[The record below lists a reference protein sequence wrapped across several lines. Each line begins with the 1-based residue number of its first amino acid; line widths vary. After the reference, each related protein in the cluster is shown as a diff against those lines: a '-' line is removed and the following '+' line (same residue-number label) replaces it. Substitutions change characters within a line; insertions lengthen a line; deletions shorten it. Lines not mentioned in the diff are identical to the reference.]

1 VISVVANIAPKL
13 VKGMVAA
20 ALNGNMEEAR
30 SIHKVLYPLS
40 KAAFIETNPIPV
52 KTALGMM
59 GRIKPEL
66 RMPLCEMRP
75 ENEAKLK
82 AVLQKLGVLK

>member
-1 VISVVANIAPKL
+1 
-13 VKGMVAA
+13 MVAA